1 MINSLMKKI
10 VNLSWNLLNQQ
21 SLHLICL
28 SDTDQHSHFTI
39 SVHQQ
44 CTGRTPKL
52 RCHFNVNK
60 PDSDWQAGPIT
71 ATTGWHKRRQSN
83 SHLDF
88 QLSNSANDQWAI
100 ESWWGTATVQ
110 VRGDESGWVQL
121 TMHLERL
128 TWFILRVRKALWFCY
143 AMHICAGGKKR
154 GLILSLHILAFSI
167 FIEICRV
174 LEYAS
179 TCL

>member
-121 TMHLERL
+121 TMHLDWHDSFWE
-128 TWFILRVRKALWFCY
+128 WGKPSGF
-143 AMHICAGGKKR
+143 AMLCT
-154 GLILSLHILAFSI
+154 F
-167 FIEICRV
+167 V
-174 LEYAS
+174 LEGKREGSFWVFISWLFPY
-179 TCL
+179 LLRYVEY